1 MRCGNRVDIIPLNS
15 ALHKSWG
22 NQIVAGIKKIK
33 RYANRRL
40 YDAET
45 SKTIT
50 LEDVAE
56 GIIHGQEIQV
66 IDNITGEDITSRILG
81 QTFLKIIMDLP
92 NRAFSNFLLTALIR
106 EVSTN
111 LSDLFARLVQGGIGA
126 KALTLDKL
134 NTIVEAMIDQGHLHI
149 SERGHYQDEI
159 LIQMQTQDSRLESRV
174 REGLGVLRTS
184 LEAQPDTRMGELSDK
199 LEEMAR
205 LIKEIQQR

>member
-1 MRCGNRVDIIPLNS
+1 MGKGV
-15 ALHKSWG
+15 
-22 NQIVAGIKKIK
+22 KKIK

-56 GIIHGQEIQV
+56 AIINGQEVQV
-66 IDNITGEDITSRILG
+66 IDNITGEDITYRILG

-111 LSDLFARLVQGGIGA
+111 LSDLFARLVQSGIGG

-134 NTIVEAMIDQGHLHI
+134 NTIVEAMIDQGDLNL

-159 LIQMQTQDSRLESRV
+159 MIQLQAQDGRLDSRVE
-174 REGLGVLRTS
+174 EGLGVLRSS
-184 LEAQPDTRMGELSDK
+184 LENEQDTRMGELGDK
-199 LEEMAR
+199 LEEMAK
-205 LIKEIQQR
+205 LIREIQQK

>member
-1 MRCGNRVDIIPLNS
+1 M
-15 ALHKSWG
+15 
-22 NQIVAGIKKIK
+22 AGVKKIK

-56 GIIHGQEIQV
+56 AIKNGQEVQV
-66 IDNITGEDITSRILG
+66 VDNITGEEITSRILG

-106 EVSTN
+106 EVSMN
-111 LSDLFARLVQGGIGA
+111 LPDLFARLVQGGIGA

-134 NTIVEAMIDQGHLHI
+134 NTIVESMIDTGVLQL
-149 SERGHYQDEI
+149 SDRGLYVDEI
-159 LIQMQTQDSRLESRV
+159 MLQLQAQDSRIDAKVE
-174 REGLGVLRTS
+174 EGLGMLRSS
-184 LEAQPDTRMGELSDK
+184 LEGDQDAKMGELGDK
-199 LEEMAR
+199 LEEMAK
-205 LIKEIQQR
+205 LIREIQQS